1 MLDVT
6 TSLTM
11 NASPDAIWEALIDLP
26 GHDAWDPMMRGFRGS
41 LAVGQTIR
49 FSIGLGPLRLPV
61 SARVM
66 TVDPLREVR
75 WAGPAST
82 AAHSV
87 ARGEHWFRLTA
98 LDGGQ
103 TRFDHGEH
111 WSGLVPRAL
120 WRTIGPRLHADY
132 DAMNHALAGRVS
144 GR

>member
-11 NASPDAIWEALIDLP
+11 KASPEAIWQVLTDLP
-26 GHDAWDPMMRGFRGS
+26 GHDAWDPMMRGFRGH
-41 LAVGQTIR
+41 LAAGQTIR

-66 TVDPLREVR
+66 VVDAGRELR
-75 WAGPAST
+75 WAGPAT
-82 AAHSV
+82 TTVHSV
-87 ARGEHWFRLTA
+87 VRGEHWFRLTA
-98 LDGGQ
+98 LEGGE

-132 DAMNHALAGRVS
+132 DAMNRALAERV
-144 GR
+144 RAR